1 MSEIFTTISELG
13 YGSPGTPLQ
22 VRILRTWTPQIRSHG
37 NAIQI
42 LGRGKD
48 QGFVQSVLIPSKC
61 YTIAAY
67 ACGEADIF
75 QKWLD
80 NPMYIAIGMASSIT
94 SFPNTL
100 TIPTSWFNFI
110 SKNQIPDYVDQC
122 PDFLGVFVRLVNC
135 TKRNKEPYLL
145 LILENDFGQQIS
157 ISLWKDCTDVP
168 AKFNRSAIENAPV
181 PTVLAVIN
189 VKIATVAGLLRL
201 GTSNATH
208 IYINPDI
215 RETNTLLDRY
225 KANAA
230 SLTSFGPPT
239 PLLEINKKSHLE
251 LSEQTFT
258 AQASIVDYTFTDTW
272 YQIICPDCKKP
283 TLKQGKNWFCP
294 SDGIL
299 NSPISLYKLVATI
312 NDQCDSMTITL
323 SDNAAKKLFGTTSD
337 MLIAEDDPDH
347 RKNLPPIINDSK
359 GVMKKMTLRMTKT
372 LNNSNIRFIL
382 TEIEQSPTITT
393 PHPHTPTTF
402 DITNK
407 PTTSSSQQQP
417 VKVRKTIMFEEAV
430 QGYRLQKQKANAIQ
444 NKNTVSVSDCDTI
457 SFCLTL

>member
-1 MSEIFTTISELG
+1 MSEIFTKISELG

-22 VRILRTWTPQIRSHG
+22 VRILRTWTPQIRSHETWFLAVDKYG

-48 QGFVQSVLIPSKC
+48 QGFVQSALIPSKC

-80 NPMYIAIGMASSIT
+80 NPIYIAVGMASSIT
-94 SFPNTL
+94 YFPNTL

-145 LILENDFGQQIS
+145 LILENDFGQEIA

-181 PTVLAVIN
+181 PTILAVTN

-208 IYINPDI
+208 IYMNPDI
-215 RETNTLLDRY
+215 RETTALLDRY

-230 SLTSFGPPT
+230 SITSFGPPT
-239 PLLEINKKSHLE
+239 PLLEINKKNHLE
-251 LSEQTFT
+251 LSDQTFT
-258 AQASIVDYTFTDTW
+258 AQASIIDYTFTNTW

-299 NSPISLYKLVATI
+299 SSPISLYKLVATI
-312 NDQCDSMTITL
+312 NDQTDSMAVTL

-337 MLIAEDDPDH
+337 MLIEEDDPDH
-347 RKNLPPIINDSK
+347 RKNLPPIINDTK

-372 LNNSNIRFIL
+372 LNNSNICFIL
-382 TEIEQSPTITT
+382 TEIEDNTTEQSPTITT

-417 VKVRKTIMFEEAV
+417 VKVRKTFTFEEAGTEV
-430 QGYRLQKQKANAIQ
+430 PTAEAKRQRHPE
-444 NKNTVSVSDCDTI
+444 
-457 SFCLTL
+457 